1 VDRVRDEH
9 AAGAV
14 NVQLGPRERAVLSA
28 LVGNGGRVVD
38 RDQLRRDAGLDEL
51 SPRRCEAMLVGIRR
65 ALGPDAV
72 VTVRRR
78 GWRLN
83 PDVMAVALAIISTF
97 G

>member
-1 VDRVRDEH
+1 VRDEH
-9 AAGAV
+9 TAGAV

>member
-1 VDRVRDEH
+1 VQGEH

-14 NVQLGPRERAVLSA
+14 DVRLSERERAVLTA
-28 LVGNGGRVVD
+28 LVDNNGRILD
-38 RDQLRRDAGLDEL
+38 RDQLRRDAGLTEL
-51 SPRRCEAMLVGIRR
+51 SPRRCDAALVGIRR
-65 ALGPDAV
+65 ALGDGAV

-83 PDVMAVALAIISTF
+83 PDVMASAMAVIASL

>member
-1 VDRVRDEH
+1 VDRVRGER

-14 NVQLGPRERAVLSA
+14 DVRLGERERAVLAA
-28 LVGNGGRVVD
+28 LVDKSGRVVD
-38 RDQLRRDAGLDEL
+38 RDQLRRDAGLTEL
-51 SPRRCEAMLVGIRR
+51 SPRRCDAALVGIRR
-65 ALGPDAV
+65 VLGDDAV

-83 PDVMAVALAIISTF
+83 PDVMALAMALVASL

>member
-1 VDRVRDEH
+1 LDGVREEH
-9 AAGAV
+9 PAGAV
-14 NVQLGPRERAVLSA
+14 DVQLGPRERAVLSA
-28 LVGNGGRVVD
+28 LVDHHGGVVD

-51 SPRRCEAMLVGIRR
+51 SPRRCEAVLVGIRR

>member
-1 VDRVRDEH
+1 MQEEH
-9 AAGAV
+9 PAGAV
-14 NVQLGPRERAVLSA
+14 EVQLGPRERAVLSS
-28 LVGNGGRVVD
+28 LVDHAGRVVD
-38 RDQLRRDAGLDEL
+38 RDQLRRDAGLDQL

-83 PDVMAVALAIISTF
+83 PEVTAMALAIISAL

>member
-1 VDRVRDEH
+1 VDTVRQEH
-9 AAGAV
+9 TAGAV
-14 NVQLGPRERAVLSA
+14 DVQLGPGERAVLSA
-28 LVGNGGRVVD
+28 LVDSSGRVVD
-38 RDQLRRDAGLDEL
+38 REQLRRDAGLADL

-83 PDVMAVALAIISTF
+83 PEVMAIALAVVSTL